1 MVNEPTL
8 IHFKEQSVSTPN
20 KFFAKK
26 KIRKRSAPG
35 ESSYHEDKTRFNG
48 FLLRAKAV
56 ETAIRWTVPS
66 SPG

>member
-8 IHFKEQSVSTPN
+8 IHFKEQFVSTPN

-35 ESSYHEDKTRFNG
+35 EFQ
-48 FLLRAKAV
+48 F
-56 ETAIRWTVPS
+56 
-66 SPG
+66 